1 MEQYDPKIVIL
12 PIIQANQALIKEDR
26 KRAIPKLIDL
36 IVKQSYG
43 KIDYFTAK
51 AYLEALI

>member
-1 MEQYDPKIVIL
+1 LEQYDPKIVIL

>member
-1 MEQYDPKIVIL
+1 MEQYNPRTVID
-12 PIIQANQALIKEDR
+12 PIIEANRALIKDDR

-43 KIDYFTAK
+43 KIDYYTAK